1 VFDWKEREL
10 ERSATFFLSCQ
21 MVVIFGG
28 AFPIVLYTKV
38 LFKDEVKVSTFF
50 INELLVKLETWW

>member
-1 VFDWKEREL
+1 
-10 ERSATFFLSCQ
+10 